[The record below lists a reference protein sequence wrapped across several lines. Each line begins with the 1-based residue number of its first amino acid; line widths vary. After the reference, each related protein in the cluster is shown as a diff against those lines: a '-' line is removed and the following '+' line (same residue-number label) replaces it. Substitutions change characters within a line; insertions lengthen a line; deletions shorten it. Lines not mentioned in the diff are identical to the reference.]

1 MLNIFNKN
9 MQNKRKTIWLHFIF
23 TKNNNNKKTYMY
35 YQKWFRQS
43 RKSPGN

>member
-23 TKNNNNKKTYMY
+23 TKNNNNKKNVHVLPKMVQT
-35 YQKWFRQS
+35 
-43 RKSPGN
+43 KS